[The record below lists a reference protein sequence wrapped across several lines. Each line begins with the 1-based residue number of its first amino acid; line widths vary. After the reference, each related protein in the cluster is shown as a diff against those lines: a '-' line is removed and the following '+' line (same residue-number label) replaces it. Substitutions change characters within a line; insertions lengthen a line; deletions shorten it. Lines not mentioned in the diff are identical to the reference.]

1 MTADHGTGAVRNLQ
15 RHLGIVLAVAFLGLA
30 ACASA
35 KDEPAKSAAPK
46 AEKSAAPVA
55 DAPATAEIS
64 VAPAGDALA
73 KTGAKQADTTDIV
86 RMIAGRTIYGT
97 GSTGRTFM
105 IYFAPKGYMKMSA
118 ADGKFRD
125 LGTWKVENSTLCYT
139 WKNPKTG
146 NDCEKVFVLPDGK
159 VVYMTTEGKQGSFD
173 AFGEGNLENL

>member
-1 MTADHGTGAVRNLQ
+1 MQ
-15 RHLGIVLAVAFLGLA
+15 RHLGIVLAVACLGLA

-46 AEKSAAPVA
+46 AENAVAPV
-55 DAPATAEIS
+55 E
-64 VAPAGDALA
+64 DALA
-73 KTGAKQADTTDIV
+73 KAGAKQAYTTDIV
-86 RMIAGRTIYGT
+86 RLIAGRTIYGT

-105 IYFAPKGYMKMSA
+105 IYFAPKGSMKMSA
-118 ADGKFRD
+118 AEGKFKD
-125 LGTWKVENSTLCYT
+125 SGTWKVENSTLCYT

-146 NDCEKVFVLPDGK
+146 DDCEKVFVLPDGK